1 MSSDPAL
8 IPSTT
13 RDVSWVSAF
22 CTGSRCCS
30 TTGGNGTEPNC
41 CHVNGIEHCDALL
54 GRNTHVD
61 RIKLECSPRCQRSS
75 YSLASKHDHTATDSF
90 GVNEPDWRR
99 QPDRHWGC
107 RRHDWTA
114 AFTVGFVVQG
124 LFRHDEYDPIAET
137 VSALEA
143 GPNGW
148 IPQLNFFVFGILVML
163 FGRPGRLR
171 RDVVDCVR
179 GRAGGQSAWM
189 AGLFPLRENADGQTY
204 DPTELH
210 QPNGAVFFL
219 STWVGLAILSW
230 CLRSDRRWRDLVP
243 YTMITSAALAVLF
256 GVLAALAIPDSGPL
270 HPWAGLLQRLVLAV
284 WFPSLVV
291 LAARLRKVARA
302 AK

>member
-1 MSSDPAL
+1 MTTQQRTASGLTSRIGEGNL
-8 IPSTT
+8 IAIGAVAGMIGP
-13 RDVSWVSAF
+13 
-22 CTGSRCCS
+22 
-30 TTGGNGTEPNC
+30 
-41 CHVNGIEHCDALL
+41 LL
-54 GRNTHVD
+54 
-61 RIKLECSPRCQRSS
+61 
-75 YSLASKHDHTATDSF
+75 
-90 GVNEPDWRR
+90 
-99 QPDRHWGC
+99 
-107 RRHDWTA
+107 
-114 AFTVGFVVQG
+114 FTVGFVVQG

-148 IPQLNFFVFGILVML
+148 IQQLNFFVFGILVML
-163 FGRPGRLR
+163 FGIGLR
-171 RDVVDCVR
+171 TALQTRRRWIAFAVV
-179 GRAGGQSAWM
+179 AWWAVGLLM

>member
-1 MSSDPAL
+1 MTTQQETASRLPGRIGEGNL
-8 IPSTT
+8 ITIGAAAGVIGP
-13 RDVSWVSAF
+13 
-22 CTGSRCCS
+22 
-30 TTGGNGTEPNC
+30 
-41 CHVNGIEHCDALL
+41 LL
-54 GRNTHVD
+54 
-61 RIKLECSPRCQRSS
+61 
-75 YSLASKHDHTATDSF
+75 
-90 GVNEPDWRR
+90 
-99 QPDRHWGC
+99 
-107 RRHDWTA
+107 
-114 AFTVGFVVQG
+114 FTVGFVVQG

-148 IPQLNFFVFGILVML
+148 IQQLNFFVFGILIML
-163 FGRPGRLR
+163 FGVCLR
-171 RDVVDCVR
+171 TALQPRRRWIAFAVVLWWAF
-179 GRAGGQSAWM
+179 GLLM
-189 AGLFPLRENADGQTY
+189 AGLFPLRENAAGQTY

-230 CLRSDRRWRDLVP
+230 CLRSDLRWRDLVP
-243 YTMITSAALAVLF
+243 YTMITSVALAILF

-284 WFPSLVV
+284 WFPCLVV

>member
-1 MSSDPAL
+1 M
-8 IPSTT
+8 TT
-13 RDVSWVSAF
+13 QQQ
-22 CTGSRCCS
+22 T
-30 TTGGNGTEPNC
+30 
-41 CHVNGIEHCDALL
+41 
-54 GRNTHVD
+54 
-61 RIKLECSPRCQRSS
+61 
-75 YSLASKHDHTATDSF
+75 ASKLPGRIGQGNLIAIGAVT
-90 GVNEPDWRR
+90 GMIGPLL
-99 QPDRHWGC
+99 
-107 RRHDWTA
+107 
-114 AFTVGFVVQG
+114 FTVGFIVQG

-143 GPNGW
+143 GPSGW
-148 IPQLNFFVFGILVML
+148 IQQLNFFVFGILMMI
-163 FGRPGRLR
+163 FGAGVGFALR
-171 RDVVDCVR
+171 TRR
-179 GRAGGQSAWM
+179 RRIASAIVLWWAIGLLM
-189 AGLFPLRENADGQTY
+189 AGFFPLRENAAGQTY

-230 CLRSDRRWRDLVP
+230 CLRSDLRWRDLVP

>member
-1 MSSDPAL
+1 MTTQQRTASGLTSRIGEGNL
-8 IPSTT
+8 IAIGAVAGMIGP
-13 RDVSWVSAF
+13 
-22 CTGSRCCS
+22 
-30 TTGGNGTEPNC
+30 
-41 CHVNGIEHCDALL
+41 LL
-54 GRNTHVD
+54 
-61 RIKLECSPRCQRSS
+61 
-75 YSLASKHDHTATDSF
+75 
-90 GVNEPDWRR
+90 
-99 QPDRHWGC
+99 
-107 RRHDWTA
+107 
-114 AFTVGFVVQG
+114 FTVGLVVQG
-124 LFRHDEYDPIAET
+124 LFRPDEYDSIAET

-148 IPQLNFFVFGILVML
+148 IQQLNFFVFGILMMI
-163 FGRPGRLR
+163 FGAGLGFGLR
-171 RDVVDCVR
+171 TRR
-179 GRAGGQSAWM
+179 RRIASAAVLWWAVGLLM

>member
-1 MSSDPAL
+1 MSS
-8 IPSTT
+8 
-13 RDVSWVSAF
+13 
-22 CTGSRCCS
+22 
-30 TTGGNGTEPNC
+30 
-41 CHVNGIEHCDALL
+41 GIEHCDASL

-75 YSLASKHDHTATDSF
+75 PSLASKHDHTATDSL
-90 GVNEPDWRR
+90 GVNQPDWRR
-99 QPDRHWGC
+99 QPDRHWSG

-114 AFTVGFVVQG
+114 AFTVGLVVQG
-124 LFRHDEYDPIAET
+124 LFRPDEYDPIAET

-148 IPQLNFFVFGILVML
+148 IQQLNFFVFGILMMI
-163 FGRPGRLR
+163 FGAGLGFGLR
-171 RDVVDCVR
+171 TRR
-179 GRAGGQSAWM
+179 RRIASAAVLWWAVGLLM

>member
-1 MSSDPAL
+1 MTTQQRTASGLTSRIGEGNL
-8 IPSTT
+8 IAIGAVAGMIGP
-13 RDVSWVSAF
+13 
-22 CTGSRCCS
+22 
-30 TTGGNGTEPNC
+30 
-41 CHVNGIEHCDALL
+41 LL
-54 GRNTHVD
+54 
-61 RIKLECSPRCQRSS
+61 
-75 YSLASKHDHTATDSF
+75 
-90 GVNEPDWRR
+90 
-99 QPDRHWGC
+99 
-107 RRHDWTA
+107 
-114 AFTVGFVVQG
+114 FTVGFVVQG

-148 IPQLNFFVFGILVML
+148 IQQLNFFVFGILMMI
-163 FGRPGRLR
+163 FGAGLGFGLR
-171 RDVVDCVR
+171 TRIAAAAVLWWAV
-179 GRAGGQSAWM
+179 GLLM
-189 AGLFPLRENADGQTY
+189 AELFPLRENADGQTY

-243 YTMITSAALAVLF
+243 YTMITSVALGVLF